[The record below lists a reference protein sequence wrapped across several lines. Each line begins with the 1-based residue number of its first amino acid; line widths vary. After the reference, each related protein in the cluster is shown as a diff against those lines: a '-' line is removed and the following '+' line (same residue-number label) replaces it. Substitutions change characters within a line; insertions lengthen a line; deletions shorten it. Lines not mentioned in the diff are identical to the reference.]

1 MMNVGFFHKIP
12 VMPLVLLWIAY
23 ALLGWYLAA
32 NHIVWLAGAFVVS
45 VTLAIVRKTIV
56 WLEQLVAFG
65 SRVLVVVLFLSFSVA
80 LVETWSLFF
89 SLFLI
94 PIATTFL
101 ADLEMR
107 FAGFNKTD
115 SFWVLTVLAVAGLVV
130 GELIDILLLPSSR
143 F

>member
-1 MMNVGFFHKIP
+1 MNVGFFHRIP
-12 VMPLVLLWIAY
+12 VMPLILLWLAY

-32 NHIVWLAGAFVVS
+32 HHIIWLTGALVVS

-56 WLEQLVAFG
+56 WLEQLVAIG
-65 SRVLVVVLFLSFSVA
+65 SRILVVVLFLILSVA
-80 LVETWSLFF
+80 LVETWSVFF

-107 FAGFNKTD
+107 WKGFNKTD
-115 SFWVLTVLAVAGLVV
+115 SFWILTVLALSGLVV
-130 GELIDILLLPSSR
+130 GEMIDILILPSSA

>member
-1 MMNVGFFHKIP
+1 MNLGFVHRIP
-12 VMPLVLLWIAY
+12 VMSLVLLWLAY

-32 NHIVWLAGAFVVS
+32 HHIIWLTGAFVIAVA
-45 VTLAIVRKTIV
+45 LAIVRKTVI

-65 SRVLVVVLFLSFSVA
+65 SRILVVVLFLSLSVA
-80 LVETWSLFF
+80 LVETWSLLF
-89 SLFLI
+89 SLFVI

-107 FAGFNKTD
+107 FAGFNKSD
-115 SFWVLTVLAVAGLVV
+115 SFWILTVLALSGLVV
-130 GELIDILLLPSSR
+130 GEMIDILLFPSSR

>member
-1 MMNVGFFHKIP
+1 MNVGFFHRIP
-12 VMPLVLLWIAY
+12 VMSLVLLWLAY

-32 NHIVWLAGAFVVS
+32 HHIIWLTGAFVIAVA
-45 VTLAIVRKTIV
+45 LAVVRKTVV

-65 SRVLVVVLFLSFSVA
+65 SRILVVVLFLSLSVA
-80 LVETWSLFF
+80 LVEAWSLLF

-115 SFWVLTVLAVAGLVV
+115 SFWILIILGLSGLVV
-130 GELIDILLLPSSR
+130 GEMIDILLLPSST

>member
-1 MMNVGFFHKIP
+1 MNVGFFYRIP
-12 VMPLVLLWIAY
+12 VMPLILLWLAY

-32 NHIVWLAGAFVVS
+32 HHIIWLTGAFVVS

-56 WLEQLVAFG
+56 WLEQLVAIG
-65 SRVLVVVLFLSFSVA
+65 SRILVVVLFLILSVA
-80 LVETWSLFF
+80 LVETWSVFF

-107 FAGFNKTD
+107 WKGFNKTD
-115 SFWVLTVLAVAGLVV
+115 SFWILTVLALSGLVV
-130 GELIDILLLPSSR
+130 GEMIDILILPSSA

>member
-1 MMNVGFFHKIP
+1 MMNVGFFHRIP
-12 VMPLVLLWIAY
+12 IMPLVLLWLAY

-32 NHIVWLAGAFVVS
+32 HHIIWLTGAFVAAVA
-45 VTLAIVRKTIV
+45 LAIVRKTV
-56 WLEQLVAFG
+56 AWLEQLVAFG
-65 SRVLVVVLFLSFSVA
+65 SRILVVVLFLILSVA

-115 SFWVLTVLAVAGLVV
+115 SFWILTILALSGLVV
-130 GELIDILLLPSSR
+130 GEMIDILLLPSSK

>member
-1 MMNVGFFHKIP
+1 MNVGFFHRIP
-12 VMPLVLLWIAY
+12 VMPLLLLWLAY
-23 ALLGWYLAA
+23 TLLGWYLAA
-32 NHIVWLAGAFVVS
+32 HHIIWLTGAFVVS

-56 WLEQLVAFG
+56 WLEQLVAIG
-65 SRVLVVVLFLSFSVA
+65 SRILFMVLFLILSVA
-80 LVETWSLFF
+80 LVETWSVFF

-107 FAGFNKTD
+107 WKGFNKTD
-115 SFWVLTVLAVAGLVV
+115 SFWILTVLALSGLVV
-130 GELIDILLLPSSR
+130 GEMIDVLILPSSA

>member
-1 MMNVGFFHKIP
+1 MNVGFFHRIP
-12 VMPLVLLWIAY
+12 VMPLLLLWLAY
-23 ALLGWYLAA
+23 TLLGWYLAA
-32 NHIVWLAGAFVVS
+32 HHIIWLTGAFVVS

-56 WLEQLVAFG
+56 WLEQLVAIG
-65 SRVLVVVLFLSFSVA
+65 SRILFMVLFLILSVA
-80 LVETWSLFF
+80 LVETWSVFF

-107 FAGFNKTD
+107 WKGFNKTD
-115 SFWVLTVLAVAGLVV
+115 SFWILTVLALSGLVV
-130 GELIDILLLPSSR
+130 GEMIDILILPSSA

>member
-1 MMNVGFFHKIP
+1 MNVGFFHRIP
-12 VMPLVLLWIAY
+12 VMPLILLWLAY

-32 NHIVWLAGAFVVS
+32 HHIIWLTGAFVVS

-56 WLEQLVAFG
+56 WLEQLVAIG
-65 SRVLVVVLFLSFSVA
+65 SRILVVVLFLILSVA
-80 LVETWSLFF
+80 LVETWSVFF

-107 FAGFNKTD
+107 WKGFNKTD
-115 SFWVLTVLAVAGLVV
+115 SFWILTVLALSGLVV
-130 GELIDILLLPSSR
+130 GEMIDILILPSSA

>member
-1 MMNVGFFHKIP
+1 MNVGFCQRIP
-12 VMPLVLLWIAY
+12 IIPLVLLWLAY
-23 ALLGWYLAA
+23 AVLGWYLAA
-32 NHIVWLAGAFVVS
+32 HHIVWFAGGFVAAVA
-45 VTLAIVRKTIV
+45 LAIVRKTV
-56 WLEQLVAFG
+56 AWLEQLVAFG
-65 SRVLVVVLFLSFSVA
+65 SRILVVVLFLSLSVA

-115 SFWVLTVLAVAGLVV
+115 SFWVLIILALSGLIV
-130 GELIDILLLPSSR
+130 GEMIDILLLPSSR

>member
-1 MMNVGFFHKIP
+1 MNVGFFQR
-12 VMPLVLLWIAY
+12 MPMMSLVLLWLAY

-32 NHIVWLAGAFVVS
+32 HHIIWLTGGFVIAVA
-45 VTLAIVRKTIV
+45 LAIVRKTVV

-65 SRVLVVVLFLSFSVA
+65 SRILVVVLFLSLSVA
-80 LVETWSLFF
+80 LVEAWSLLF

-107 FAGFNKTD
+107 FAGFNKSD
-115 SFWVLTVLAVAGLVV
+115 SFWILTILALSGLVV
-130 GELIDILLLPSSR
+130 GEMIDILLLPSSN